1 MLQQEELK
9 DLHNKSKEIAD
20 ELARDRDEIL
30 KLKVEN
36 KKKLA
41 QLNEYDMLGDEVQNQ
56 IDEHKKEIAEK
67 DAICREKDLHLN

>member
-41 QLNEYDMLGDEVQNQ
+41 QLNEYDMLGDEVQN
-56 IDEHKKEIAEK
+56 
-67 DAICREKDLHLN
+67 